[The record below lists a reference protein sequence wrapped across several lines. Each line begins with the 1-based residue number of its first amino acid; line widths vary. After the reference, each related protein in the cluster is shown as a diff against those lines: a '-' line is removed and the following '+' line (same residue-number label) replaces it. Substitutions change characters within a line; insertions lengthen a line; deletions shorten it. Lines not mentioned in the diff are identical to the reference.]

1 MTEDSDKRREIVDA
15 IGKNSFNPM
24 NDAIFKFIFGRNERK
39 SIMVDFLNAVL
50 EESLEHRITDIMY
63 IPTEQIPQS
72 STGKTTRFDVACELD
87 TGEFVDVEV
96 QVVDHKNM
104 DRRTLLYWAQ
114 MYSSRSYSGEDYGEL
129 RPAITINIV
138 SFILDPRDPDK
149 SPHSEY
155 SAYKK
160 TGWRLN
166 NQLKLHFIEIPKFVR
181 AGRKP
186 FRRMT
191 RIERWMEYFSNRL
204 NEQEKEEL
212 AMSDKAIG
220 DAYAAARVFFK
231 SPEETMKYINREL
244 AAMDYR
250 SGMRAAREEG
260 RTEGRSEGRS
270 EGHPEGLAE
279 GRSQGLAEGV
289 AQGRAE
295 AEQRY
300 SRLLQIL
307 LAQNRVNDIAK
318 IAADKAYLQEL
329 YREFSL

>member
-1 MTEDSDKRREIVDA
+1 MTDNITKDSEKKREIVDA
-15 IGKNSFNPM
+15 ISKNQFNPM
-24 NDAIFKFIFGRNERK
+24 NDAICKFIFGREERK
-39 SIMVDFLNAVL
+39 SILIGFLNAVL
-50 EESLEHRITDIMY
+50 EGSLGHSITDIRY
-63 IPTEQIPQS
+63 IPTEQIPLNN
-72 STGKTTRFDVACELD
+72 TGKSTRYDVACELD

-104 DRRTLLYWAQ
+104 DKRTLLYWAQ
-114 MYSSRSYSGEDYGEL
+114 MYSARSHSGEDYDEL
-129 RPAITINIV
+129 RPAITINVV
-138 SFILDPRDPDK
+138 SFIINPADPDE

-155 SAYKK
+155 SMYKK
-160 TGWRLN
+160 NTWWRLN
-166 NQLKLHFIEIPKFVR
+166 KQEEVHFIEIPKFLR
-181 AGRKP
+181 AVRKP

-260 RTEGRSEGRS
+260 RTEGRSEG
-270 EGHPEGLAE
+270 
-279 GRSQGLAEGV
+279 LAEGV

>member
-1 MTEDSDKRREIVDA
+1 MRYR
-15 IGKNSFNPM
+15 
-24 NDAIFKFIFGRNERK
+24 
-39 SIMVDFLNAVL
+39 
-50 EESLEHRITDIMY
+50 
-63 IPTEQIPQS
+63 
-72 STGKTTRFDVACELD
+72 
-87 TGEFVDVEV
+87 
-96 QVVDHKNM
+96 
-104 DRRTLLYWAQ
+104 
-114 MYSSRSYSGEDYGEL
+114 
-129 RPAITINIV
+129 
-138 SFILDPRDPDK
+138 
-149 SPHSEY
+149 
-155 SAYKK
+155 
-160 TGWRLN
+160 WRLN
-166 NQLKLHFIEIPKFVR
+166 KQEDVHFIEIPKYLR
-181 AGRKP
+181 AVRKP

-260 RTEGRSEGRS
+260 HSD
-270 EGHPEGLAE
+270 
-279 GRSQGLAEGV
+279 GLAEGV

>member
-1 MTEDSDKRREIVDA
+1 MTEDSEKRREIEDA
-15 IGKNSFNPM
+15 IGKNNFNPM

-50 EESLEHRITDIMY
+50 EESLEHRITDIVY
-63 IPTEQIPQS
+63 IPTEQIPLS

-166 NQLKLHFIEIPKFVR
+166 NHLELHFIEIPKFVR

-244 AAMDYR
+244 AAMDAR
-250 SGMRAAREEG
+250 SGLRAAREEG
-260 RTEGRSEGRS
+260 EKLGEERGEER
-270 EGHPEGLAE
+270 GLKHGE
-279 GRSQGLAEGV
+279 ERVLK
-289 AQGRAE
+289 
-295 AEQRY
+295 
-300 SRLLQIL
+300 LIQIL
-307 LAQNRVNDIAK
+307 TARNRSDDIAR
-318 IAADKAYLQEL
+318 IMTDEEYRQEL

>member
-1 MTEDSDKRREIVDA
+1 MTDNITKDSEKKREIVDA
-15 IGKNSFNPM
+15 ISKNHYNPM
-24 NDAIFKFIFGRNERK
+24 NDAICKFIFGREERK
-39 SIMVDFLNAVL
+39 SILIGFLNAVL
-50 EESLEHRITDIMY
+50 EGSLGHSITDIRY
-63 IPTEQIPQS
+63 IPTEQIPLNN
-72 STGKTTRFDVACELD
+72 TGKSTRFDVACELD

-166 NQLKLHFIEIPKFVR
+166 NQLELHFIEIPKFVM

-260 RTEGRSEGRS
+260 HSD
-270 EGHPEGLAE
+270 
-279 GRSQGLAEGV
+279 GLAEGV

>member
-1 MTEDSDKRREIVDA
+1 
-15 IGKNSFNPM
+15 
-24 NDAIFKFIFGRNERK
+24 
-39 SIMVDFLNAVL
+39 
-50 EESLEHRITDIMY
+50 
-63 IPTEQIPQS
+63 
-72 STGKTTRFDVACELD
+72 
-87 TGEFVDVEV
+87 
-96 QVVDHKNM
+96 
-104 DRRTLLYWAQ
+104 
-114 MYSSRSYSGEDYGEL
+114 
-129 RPAITINIV
+129 
-138 SFILDPRDPDK
+138 
-149 SPHSEY
+149 
-155 SAYKK
+155 
-160 TGWRLN
+160 
-166 NQLKLHFIEIPKFVR
+166 
-181 AGRKP
+181 
-186 FRRMT
+186 MT

-260 RTEGRSEGRS
+260 RTEGHSE
-270 EGHPEGLAE
+270 
-279 GRSQGLAEGV
+279 GLAEGV

-300 SRLLQIL
+300 SKLLQIL

>member
-1 MTEDSDKRREIVDA
+1 MTDNITKDSEEKREIVDA
-15 IGKNSFNPM
+15 ISKNQFNPM
-24 NDAIFKFIFGRNERK
+24 NDAICKFIFGREERK
-39 SIMVDFLNAVL
+39 SILIGFLNAVL
-50 EESLEHRITDIMY
+50 EGSLGHSITDIRY
-63 IPTEQIPQS
+63 IPTEQIPLNN
-72 STGKTTRFDVACELD
+72 TGKSTRFDVACELD

-166 NQLKLHFIEIPKFVR
+166 NQLELHFIEIPKFVM

-220 DAYAAARVFFK
+220 DAYAAAKVFFK
-231 SPEETMKYINREL
+231 SPEETIKYINR
-244 AAMDYR
+244 
-250 SGMRAAREEG
+250 
-260 RTEGRSEGRS
+260 
-270 EGHPEGLAE
+270 
-279 GRSQGLAEGV
+279 
-289 AQGRAE
+289 
-295 AEQRY
+295 
-300 SRLLQIL
+300 
-307 LAQNRVNDIAK
+307 
-318 IAADKAYLQEL
+318 
-329 YREFSL
+329 

>member
-1 MTEDSDKRREIVDA
+1 MTDNITKDSEEKREIVDA
-15 IGKNSFNPM
+15 ISKNQFNPM
-24 NDAIFKFIFGRNERK
+24 NDAICKFIFGREERK
-39 SIMVDFLNAVL
+39 SILIGFLNAVL
-50 EESLEHRITDIMY
+50 EGSLGHSITDIRY
-63 IPTEQIPQS
+63 IPTEQIPLNN
-72 STGKTTRFDVACELD
+72 TGKSTRFDVACELD

-166 NQLKLHFIEIPKFVR
+166 NHLELHFIEIPKFVR

-220 DAYAAARVFFK
+220 DAYAAARVYFK

-260 RTEGRSEGRS
+260 HSD
-270 EGHPEGLAE
+270 
-279 GRSQGLAEGV
+279 GLAEGV